1 MSVHPHPRPLPLKMG
16 REAGDRPALGERKR
30 PARRG
35 ARRFSVVSRRP
46 GTRDG
51 ARETLA
57 PRGLCMRRKRLAGD
71 GISEPAWGQALF
83 QPGVTPEPR
92 GVTIPRAHPPR
103 LASFVVDCRPC
114 GRGEGNITGANGAWI
129 DWWGMDGEGWDC
141 WGLGSEDGAAFLL
154 CEAGEVAPPPIAPE
168 GGAAT
173 DRGGRLRRCLG
184 PPPPPP
190 NGGPPPPAAHRG
202 GT

>member
-1 MSVHPHPRPLPLKMG
+1 MG
-16 REAGDRPALGERKR
+16 REAGDRPVLGKCKR

-114 GRGEGNITGANGAWI
+114 GRGEGTITGANGAWI
-129 DWWGMDGEGWDC
+129 DWREVDGEDWRFAGGCDSVDRAVGEPPLRSGGRGPPTGGGGGGTGRGGC
-141 WGLGSEDGAAFLL
+141 GRPLPSLSRHLPPLRRGRSK
-154 CEAGEVAPPPIAPE
+154 GEVS
-168 GGAAT
+168 G
-173 DRGGRLRRCLG
+173 
-184 PPPPPP
+184 
-190 NGGPPPPAAHRG
+190 GGPGEDAAV
-202 GT
+202 